1 MVNSVLSRQGKAYF
15 SVSWTTR
22 NAPAVSPA
30 AGAFF
35 SVLGAFPVMQR
46 TTIIHN
52 VSDEPLTVEQS
63 DGSQIIVPPRGKRP
77 AELPSEVDS
86 LIPPAQPHGPAA
98 SP

>member
-1 MVNSVLSRQGKAYF
+1 M
-15 SVSWTTR
+15 
-22 NAPAVSPA
+22 
-30 AGAFF
+30 
-35 SVLGAFPVMQR
+35 MQR

-98 SP
+98 SPLVGGLVISGRP